1 MTNENL
7 NTGNTE
13 TEEGFKDALSEKVT
27 TVIYA
32 EATNKITAITELVE
46 IGTNSI
52 IPNTDKKDTNL
63 ILDFDTTTQIS
74 VSEKEIS
81 THGVTLREP
90 QQENQTTKSPK
101 EALIIDE
108 TTVYISKERP
118 IDNEG
123 SDTV

>member
-32 EATNKITAITELVE
+32 EATNKITAITELIE

-52 IPNTDKKDTNL
+52 ISNTDKKDTNL
-63 ILDFDTTTQIS
+63 ILDFDTT
-74 VSEKEIS
+74 SEKEIS

-90 QQENQTTKSPK
+90 QQEN
-101 EALIIDE
+101 
-108 TTVYISKERP
+108 
-118 IDNEG
+118 
-123 SDTV
+123 